1 VSTAARRG
9 SYPHPVLD
17 ASDDV
22 AGAFEVFNV
31 TVTPSV
37 EDVELRFQV
46 RMSDPDIQGLLDAGR
61 ARFSFRWTCSSTI
74 AVGELDPTVASEHA
88 DSTGYVA
95 WLDQQQVRRTVRVE
109 FRVLAA
115 ELIESYTLK
124 GQHPDYAGATFTVMA
139 GDVLADG
146 GYFEF
151 EPDKLYDPLDPPV
164 GSCFK
169 FMSDSKQ
176 RRGLR
181 VQFHDDE
188 HVLVVF
194 PEKLLPGF
202 AALGNRPDLQVA
214 TVVLPALMQTIQF
227 VKENLDPGAGGEDL
241 TEKSWY
247 EPIRGLVE
255 GVGSFDDPAFD
266 LAQKILGNCL
276 DSSLSKALEM
286 NDEEDR

>member
-1 VSTAARRG
+1 MSTATRRG
-9 SYPHPVLD
+9 SYPHPVVD

-22 AGAFEVFNV
+22 AGEFEVFNV
-31 TVTPSV
+31 TVTPSI

-46 RMSDPDIQGLLDAGR
+46 RMSDPDIQLLLDAGR
-61 ARFSFRWTCSSTI
+61 ARYSFRWTCSSTI
-74 AVGELDPTVASEHA
+74 TVGELDHSVNATHA

-95 WLDQQQVRRTVRVE
+95 WIDQQQMRRAVRVE

-115 ELIESYTLK
+115 DVIEGYRLG
-124 GQHPDYAGATFTVMA
+124 GQHPDYAGATFTLLP

-214 TVVLPALMQTIQF
+214 TVVLPALMQAIQF
-227 VKENLDPGAGGEDL
+227 VKENLDPRAGGEDL
-241 TEKSWY
+241 TEKAWY
-247 EPIRGLVE
+247 QPIRGLVE
-255 GVGSFDDPAFD
+255 DAGGFDNPPFE

-276 DSSLSKALEM
+276 DSSLNRALM
-286 NDEEDR
+286 MRDEEDQ